1 VTVGRRAALALAA
14 PALSGLLAASAA
26 CTDDDDNPAADVDMV
41 ELRDGLEDELRTTIA
56 AVLYENPGSRADL
69 LADVPTDEPELW
81 AEINADGEVTLE
93 EFSRVHVV
101 ANAVLTHS
109 NDVVRFFEEEAVR
122 QAEAG
127 D

>member
-1 VTVGRRAALALAA
+1 VIRGRRRAALALAA
-14 PALSGLLAASAA
+14 AALAGLLAAPA
-26 CTDDDDNPAADVDMV
+26 CTDDDDPAADVDMA

-56 AVLYENPGSRADL
+56 VVLYENPGSRADL
-69 LADVPTDEPELW
+69 LADVPTDEPDLW

-93 EFSRVHVV
+93 EFQRVRAV
-101 ANAVLTHS
+101 ADVVLTHS
-109 NDVVRFFEEEAVR
+109 GDVVRFFEEEAVG

>member
-1 VTVGRRAALALAA
+1 VSGGRRAAMALAA
-14 PALSGLLAASAA
+14 PALAGLLAASVG
-26 CTDDDDNPAADVDMV
+26 CTDDDDPAADVDMS

>member
-1 VTVGRRAALALAA
+1 MSGGRRAAMALAA
-14 PALSGLLAASAA
+14 PALAGLLAASVG
-26 CTDDDDNPAADVDMV
+26 CTDDDDPAADVDMS

-109 NDVVRFFEEEAVR
+109 NDVVRYFEEEAVR

>member
-1 VTVGRRAALALAA
+1 VTRRRRAALAVAA
-14 PALSGLLAASAA
+14 PALAGLLAAPAA
-26 CTDDDDNPAADVDMV
+26 CTDDDDNPAADVDV
-41 ELRDGLEDELRTTIA
+41 GELRDGLEDELRTTIA

>member
-1 VTVGRRAALALAA
+1 MSGGRRAAMALAA
-14 PALSGLLAASAA
+14 PALAGLLAASVG
-26 CTDDDDNPAADVDMV
+26 CTDDDDPAADVDMG